1 MRTTEE
7 VMIRELTD
15 MELDAVCGGGK
26 RHKKHSSKKS
36 IKQKVDIDQTN
47 VAVLNA
53 ALEIEQENEANV
65 LLVAINA

>member
-1 MRTTEE
+1 MEE

-26 RHKKHSSKKS
+26 RHKKHSSVKKS

-47 VAVLNA
+47 VAFLA
-53 ALEIEQENEANV
+53 GEIEQENEANV